1 MKVIEPAKSLKKQ
14 TTLLIP
20 HIHPLK
26 PILIVEVTG
35 RPVRLVTTKD
45 IVQWDSQINAHARR
59 IVLVDSCGDIRH
71 TVGCG
76 HWLLAR
82 LRLLVACPVLG
93 LEIVPL
99 PHEILVGDRDQIGT
113 VYNFARRGHA
123 GYG

>member
-1 MKVIEPAKSLKKQ
+1 MKVIEPAKSLKTQ

-45 IVQWDSQINAHARR
+45 VIQWDSQINAHARWV
-59 IVLVDSCGDIRH
+59 VLVDSSGDIRH
-71 TVGCG
+71 TIGCG
-76 HWLLAR
+76 HWLLSR
-82 LRLLVACPVLG
+82 LCLLCMLVTCPILG

-99 PHEILVGDRDQIGT
+99 PQEILVGNGD
-113 VYNFARRGHA
+113 
-123 GYG
+123 